1 MHGAILT
8 GLMAAGAGVGIAGC
22 AMIGR
27 RYPLGRRP
35 D

>member
-8 GLMAAGAGVGIAGC
+8 GLVTLGVGIAGC

-27 RYPLGRRP
+27 RYQLGRRP